1 MKRLNILQNLLLL
14 LIIVSSAP
22 LTIIEETGKF
32 IFSLPQKIKFNYQLM
47 MFVGN
52 LSK

>member
-1 MKRLNILQNLLLL
+1 MKRLNFLQGLLLL
-14 LIIVSSAP
+14 QIIVVSVP